1 MMWQVATRNLFR
13 NRRRSLMTILAI
25 AISGMA
31 MLLFGGFVTS
41 IWFGLQTSIV
51 QEQGHIQIFKRGYTE
66 YGAADPDAYTID
78 DYEAVQH
85 AIRDVPALSRQIAV
99 ITPQIAL
106 GGIAGNSREDNSKTF
121 IGKGVVPSDFNQMRT
136 WDSWRLG
143 LRQPAI
149 DLAGGDVDGAIVG
162 VGMARMIGLCDELK
176 VVACQDPPAHPAP
189 AGGET
194 ADFSELVQPV
204 ADAASAAGPAGETR
218 PRLDLLA
225 ATSAGAPNIVS
236 VFVNSAVAQPIRAV
250 DNAMVMLHF
259 DQARSLL
266 YGTDRKATSLVLQ
279 AFDPDTVGALR
290 AQLQTHLKDAGF
302 DLEVLTFDEV
312 DPTFPRIFGMF
323 SVIFGAVALV
333 LTIVIVFTIINT
345 VTMTV
350 MERINEVGTI
360 RALGLRR
367 GSVFRQFLTESFLLG
382 LVGALLSLVL
392 GITVA
397 ALLNRAGIQWTPPSN
412 ATPMTIHL
420 MVTENPILMAGTVAF
435 LALVTVAASILPA
448 SNAVRIPI
456 VRALHHA

>member
-1 MMWQVATRNLFR
+1 MIWQVATRNLFR
-13 NRRRSLMTILAI
+13 NRRRSLMTVLAI

-51 QEQGHIQIFKRGYTE
+51 QEQGHIQIFKRGYME

-85 AIRDVPALSRQIAV
+85 AIRDNPGLSRQIAV
-99 ITPQIAL
+99 IT
-106 GGIAGNSREDNSKTF
+106 
-121 IGKGVVPSDFNQMRT
+121 PSDFNQMRT
-136 WDSWRLG
+136 WDSWQLG
-143 LRQPAI
+143 LRQPAV
-149 DLAGGDVDGAIVG
+149 DLAAADVDGAIVG

-176 VVACQDPPAHPAP
+176 VAACQDPPAHPA
-189 AGGET
+189 AGGGET
-194 ADFSELVQPV
+194 ADFSDLVQPV
-204 ADAASAAGPAGETR
+204 AEAANAAGAAGETR

-236 VFVNSAVAQPIRAV
+236 VFVNSAMAQPIRAV

-259 DQARSLL
+259 DQARALL
-266 YGTDRKATSLVLQ
+266 YGSDRKATSLVIQ
-279 AFDPDTVGALR
+279 AFDPDTVGTLR
-290 AQLQTHLKDAGF
+290 GQLQTHLKDAGF

-392 GITVA
+392 GVAVA
-397 ALLNRAGIQWTPPSN
+397 ALLNQAGIQWTPPSN